1 MRGSSAV
8 LIFTSG
14 NVKKAAIV
22 IEKIN
27 GNTAKRVNN
36 PNTSKV
42 EHPAS
47 QRIII
52 TSDHLLPNPMGSGK
66 VLSKDEKCMI
76 FSMPCVNIITPTN
89 SRKNRAAKS
98 TSLSPVKKEEINL
111 QTFTLQGF
119 FFTDNSLCD
128 RMFQTPYK
136 KNGCLNTVKTA
147 VTKIFA
153 I

>member
-119 FFTDNSLCD
+119 FL
-128 RMFQTPYK
+128 
-136 KNGCLNTVKTA
+136 LITVYATECFKPHTKKTA
-147 VTKIFA
+147 ASTPSRQP
-153 I
+153 